1 MVKLSWTHKAQPSGR
16 FVFYLGIK
24 VKQNDSFSSWP
35 LRDTLTRQQ
44 QIGQSGFD
52 ITPLCG
58 LKKKKWNNKK
68 NVYLIPH
75 KTLCYDNVPSP
86 TH

>member
-1 MVKLSWTHKAQPSGR
+1 MVKLSWTHKAQPSER

-44 QIGQSGFD
+44 QIGQSNS
-52 ITPLCG
+52 PLWF
-58 LKKKKWNNKK
+58 KKKKWNNKK
-68 NVYLIPH
+68 
-75 KTLCYDNVPSP
+75 KRDNVPSP